1 MSSTPN
7 GIVSNTPNEISPL
20 VGAVSRTVDQLQ
32 GSAHHAIDSAAS
44 SVAPA
49 VQSASSGA
57 HHAVDAIAG
66 ATQHA
71 AASIG
76 AGREQLHDVRM
87 RMTETCL
94 QQVRTHP
101 MATLGIAVALG
112 AMLGWSLRAR

>member
-1 MSSTPN
+1 MSN
-7 GIVSNTPNEISPL
+7 LSNDNSPL

-32 GSAHHAIDSAAS
+32 GNAHHAIDSAAR

-49 VQSASSGA
+49 VQNASSGA

-66 ATQHA
+66 ATNHA

-76 AGREQLHDVRM
+76 ARGEQLHDVQV

-94 QQVRTHP
+94 RQVREHP
-101 MATLGIAVALG
+101 MATLGVAVALG
-112 AMLGWSLRAR
+112 AVLGWSLRSR